1 MKNKRGLSTIVVTL
15 IILVITLVSVGI
27 LYAIYTNI
35 LNQNKGQVDIQ
46 SKCLNAPINVV
57 SATCVA
63 VQKGPNCTIYLE
75 KGLTASTVPDQVK
88 FSFIDKN
95 GLVSDEKTN
104 SWSTSA
110 ITITDIKKSTNNLD
124 SDITTV
130 RVVPQFNVGGNYQD
144 CAMIEKVI

>member
-63 VQKGPNCTIYLE
+63 GPTCTIYLE